1 MLSPQRAFVAISLWG
16 LFAGSFA
23 WAGTNAG
30 FTASIISPLVAQD
43 PQVGQVI
50 EITVEVQ
57 HAVQAKGGLIS
68 AKFDAAVIEFTGF
81 TAGPLCPGMLVL
93 PGTPAVE
100 GDGLTS
106 IQGGGTQ
113 LFGTPGSGTGLLGT
127 MAFKIIAKVPAEGSF
142 ISVVDVQIQ
151 ASSSDKDNVTFE
163 VGEFGVA
170 LITETADRL
179 SGDFDGSGTVDFDD
193 FFQFADAFGSK
204 DAAFDLDGSGQVDF
218 DDFFIFADNF
228 GKTTDSHPVA
238 SNVLPVANAGPDQIV
253 EVGSVVQ
260 LDGSGSHD
268 ADGDV
273 LSCQW
278 TTPSGITLSS
288 TTDMRPLFAAVT
300 AGEYTLTLIVNDG
313 IADSAPDQVKITV
326 EEGVPE
332 PSGALNIPP
341 GADAG
346 PDQTVEVGTTVTLDG
361 SGSSDA
367 DGDVLSY
374 RWTAPSGIALSSTT
388 AIKPRFTATK
398 VGRYTFTLVV
408 NDGTVDSVADQ
419 VRITF
424 EQSNTRPIANAG
436 PDQIVEVGSIVQ
448 LDGSGSSDPDGDM
461 LSYRWITLSSLN
473 NVRAI
478 RPRFTATKVGRYTF
492 TLVVND
498 GTLDSVSD
506 QVKITVEKSN
516 TRPIA
521 NAGPDQIVEV
531 GSMVQ
536 LDGSGSSD
544 PDGDVLTYQ
553 WTAPWGDTTE
563 KKPLFSATK
572 AGTYILTLLVNDGT
586 IDSAPDQVE
595 VRVIEV
601 VVETVEVIAETV
613 IESKVDGTF
622 NGWDGNTI
630 VKLTN
635 GQVWQQSK
643 YHYEYDYAYRP
654 DVLLYRDGATWTMRV
669 EGTKRAV
676 EVEELKDVVESKV
689 DGVFTGWYGDTVVE
703 LMNGQVWQQSDIHI
717 EVTVAVNPEVLLYR
731 DGATWKMWVD
741 GTDRAVRVMRQ

>member
-408 NDGTVDSVADQ
+408 NDGT
-419 VRITF
+419 I
-424 EQSNTRPIANAG
+424 
-436 PDQIVEVGSIVQ
+436 
-448 LDGSGSSDPDGDM
+448 
-461 LSYRWITLSSLN
+461 
-473 NVRAI
+473 
-478 RPRFTATKVGRYTF
+478 
-492 TLVVND
+492 
-498 GTLDSVSD
+498 DSVSD

-654 DVLLYRDGATWTMRV
+654 DVLLYRDGAIWKMRV
-669 EGTKRAV
+669 EGTEKAV